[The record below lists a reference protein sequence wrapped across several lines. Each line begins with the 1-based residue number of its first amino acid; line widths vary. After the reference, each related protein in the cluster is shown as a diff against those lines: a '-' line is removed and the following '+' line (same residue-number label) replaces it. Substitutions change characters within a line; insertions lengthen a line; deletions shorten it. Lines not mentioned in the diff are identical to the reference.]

1 MQRVGARPTDDV
13 CQTKSIM
20 IHEFFQLLSGWSSLD
35 TAIAGSAAL
44 TAMSCALPGAW
55 LVLRKHSM
63 MGDALSHSA
72 LPGVVMAFLFAVSMK
87 QAGWISEA
95 QKDAFL
101 QVFLFVGAVVV
112 GVGTAWLTEW
122 VQRLGRLDSGAS
134 LGVVFTAVFALG
146 LLLIRLDVDDVHID
160 VDCVLF
166 GIIETAA
173 LQTVPG
179 TSIPEPVLVNGA
191 IFLIN
196 LLLMVLFYKELKL
209 AAFDPGLATSLG
221 IPARGI
227 HYGLMAVTAMTVVA
241 AFTTVGSILVIGLLI
256 IPAATALMLSER
268 LKVVLA
274 LSVGVAALSAVL
286 GHVLTLTLPRMI
298 FSRLGYPTI
307 EDAGTAGMMSV
318 TAGMLF
324 LAALF
329 LSPRHGVISKLIH
342 RLRLGQKI
350 AGDDILGLLFRFEEQ
365 TAIRPTDIT
374 VPDLVAKQ
382 NGISPWLMSL
392 SVRRLLRGDYVSRQ
406 TTGELILTE
415 RGRESAKSLVRAHR
429 LWEAYMA
436 KHFELPDDHLHETAH
451 RVEHFIDDDIQNRL
465 QTELESPEM
474 DPHGKSIPEKTEP

>member
-1 MQRVGARPTDDV
+1 M
-13 CQTKSIM
+13 M
-20 IHEFFQLLSGWSSLD
+20 IQEFFQLLSGWSSLD

-72 LPGVVMAFLFAVSMK
+72 LPGVVMAFLFAVALK
-87 QAGWISEA
+87 HAGWISDAQEEA
-95 QKDAFL
+95 LL
-101 QVFLFVGAVVV
+101 QVFLFTGAVAV
-112 GVGTAWLTEW
+112 GVGTAWITEW
-122 VQRLGRLDSGAS
+122 VQRLGRLESGAS
-134 LGVVFTAVFALG
+134 LGVVFTSVFALG

-173 LQTVPG
+173 LDTFPG

-191 IFLIN
+191 ILAVN
-196 LLLMVLFYKELKL
+196 LLLLVLFYKELKL
-209 AAFDPGLATSLG
+209 AAFDPALATSLG

-227 HYGLMAVTAMTVVA
+227 HYGLMAVTALTVVA

-256 IPAATALMLSER
+256 TPAATALMLSER

-274 LSVGVAALSAVL
+274 LSLCIAALSALL
-286 GHVLTLTLPRMI
+286 GHVFTLTLPRML

-324 LAALF
+324 VLALF
-329 LSPRHGVISKLIH
+329 LAPRHGIISKLIH
-342 RLRLGQKI
+342 RLRLGLKI
-350 AGDDILGLLFRFEEQ
+350 AGDDVLGLLFRFEER
-365 TAIRPTDIT
+365 TAIRPTDIA
-374 VPDLVAKQ
+374 VADLVAKQ

-392 SVRRLLRGDYVSRQ
+392 SVRRLLRGDFVSRQ
-406 TTGELILTE
+406 ATGELILTN

-451 RVEHFIDDDIQNRL
+451 RVEHFIDDDIQDSL
-465 QTELESPEM
+465 HIELDAPKK
-474 DPHGKSIPEKTEP
+474 DPHGKTIPERPEL

>member
-1 MQRVGARPTDDV
+1 ML
-13 CQTKSIM
+13 
-20 IHEFFQLLSGWSSLD
+20 HEFFQLLSGWSSLD

-72 LPGVVMAFLFAVSMK
+72 LPGVVMAFLFAVGMK
-87 QAGWISEA
+87 QAGWISDG
-95 QKDAFL
+95 QQDAIL
-101 QVFLFVGAVVV
+101 QVLLFVGAVAV

-122 VQRLGRLDSGAS
+122 VQRLGRLESGAS

-173 LQTVPG
+173 LDTIPG
-179 TSIPEPVLVNGA
+179 TSIPKPLLVNGA
-191 IFLIN
+191 IFLVN
-196 LLLMVLFYKELKL
+196 LLLLLMFYKELKL
-209 AAFDPGLATSLG
+209 AAFDPSLARSLG

-256 IPAATALMLSER
+256 IPTATALMLSER

-274 LSVGVAALSAVL
+274 LSVCVGALSAVL
-286 GHVLTLTLPRMI
+286 GHAFTLTLPRMI
-298 FSRLGYPTI
+298 FSRLGYTTI

-324 LAALF
+324 LMALF
-329 LSPRHGVISKLIH
+329 LAPKHGMISKLVH
-342 RLRLGQKI
+342 RFRIGLKI
-350 AGDDILGLLFRFEEQ
+350 AGDDVLGLLFRFEEQ
-365 TAIRPTDIT
+365 TAVRPKDIS
-374 VPDLVAKQ
+374 VPELVAQQ
-382 NGISPWLMSL
+382 NGISSWLMSF
-392 SVRRLLRGDYVSRQ
+392 SVRRLLRGDFVTRG
-406 TTGELILTE
+406 TTGELLLTD

-451 RVEHFIDDDIQNRL
+451 RVEHFIDEDIQHRL
-465 QTELESPEM
+465 QTELDTPNK
-474 DPHGKSIPEKTEP
+474 DPHGKSIPSP

>member
-1 MQRVGARPTDDV
+1 
-13 CQTKSIM
+13 M
-20 IHEFFQLLSGWSSLD
+20 IQEFFHLLSGWSSLD

-72 LPGVVMAFLFAVSMK
+72 LPGVVLAFLVAVGMR
-87 QAGWISEA
+87 QAGWISSG
-95 QKDAFL
+95 QQDALL
-101 QVFLFVGAVVV
+101 QMFLFAGAVLV

-122 VQRLGRLDSGAS
+122 VQRLGRLESGAS

-166 GIIETAA
+166 GIIEMAA
-173 LQTVPG
+173 LDTIPG

-191 IFLIN
+191 IFVLN
-196 LLLMVLFYKELKL
+196 LLLTVLFYKELTL
-209 AAFDPGLATSLG
+209 AAFDPALATSLG

-227 HYGLMAVTAMTVVA
+227 HYGLMAITAMTVVA

-256 IPAATALMLSER
+256 IPSATALMFSER
-268 LKVVLA
+268 LMVVLG
-274 LSVGVAALSAVL
+274 LSVGIAALSAVL
-286 GHVLTLTLPRMI
+286 GHALTLTLPRMI

-324 LAALF
+324 VIALVF
-329 LSPRHGVISKLIH
+329 APKHGIVSKLIH
-342 RLRLGQKI
+342 RFRLGLKI
-350 AGDDILGLLFRFEEQ
+350 AGDDLLGLLFRIEEQ
-365 TAIRPTDIT
+365 TAARPTDVS

-382 NGISPWLMSL
+382 NGINRWVMSL
-392 SVRRLLRGDYVSRQ
+392 SVRSLLRGDFITRQ
-406 TTGELILTE
+406 ASGELSLTD

-451 RVEHFIDDDIQNRL
+451 RVEHFIDDAIQDRL
-465 QTELESPEM
+465 QSELKSPSK
-474 DPHGKSIPEKTEP
+474 DPHGKSIPRRSDT